1 MPELT
6 LSIIEIIVLMLGA
19 VILGVT
25 IHFFIVSRRNLNST
39 PSNGQEKI
47 TREASEWKAKYLT
60 EIELKDRELASLKD
74 QLEEERENTKIYEI
88 ESEELRQKNKN
99 MQALLSLQNNA
110 SVSTKATFT
119 EQLRQTYAG
128 LTEQNEKISALIDQV
143 GFLKET
149 EEKVEMLTKENEELF
164 GEVGELKL
172 KLSAKEG
179 EIAGIRQKAH
189 LTKEMSSLL
198 DNAYT
203 EFGALQTKLEK
214 LEAEASS
221 SRMLRMEYENL
232 KEESLKLARDFES
245 TKQKMNAA
253 VTENQDLKAKLTQT
267 EDRLREAEFQRQQL
281 QKNIAYLEGVTSEM
295 DSVTDANKR
304 LEAQIKRIGELES
317 MLNVM
322 AEERENI
329 LRRHAGSE

>member
-19 VILGVT
+19 IILGIT
-25 IHFFIVSRRNLNST
+25 IHFFIVSRRNLKPT
-39 PSNGQEKI
+39 PANGQEKI

-60 EIELKDRELASLKD
+60 EIEMKDRELASLRD
-74 QLEEERENTKIYEI
+74 QVEEERENTRIYEI
-88 ESEELRQKNKN
+88 EAEELRQKNKN

-110 SVSTKATFT
+110 AVSTKASIA
-119 EQLRQTYAG
+119 EQLKQTYDG
-128 LTEQNEKISALIDQV
+128 LSAQNEKINALIEQI
-143 GFLKET
+143 GMFKET
-149 EEKVEMLTKENEELF
+149 EEKIQQLSSENEELF
-164 GEVGELKL
+164 REVGELKL

-203 EFGALQTKLEK
+203 EFSALQTKLEK

-253 VTENQDLKAKLTQT
+253 VSENQELKTKLTQS
-267 EDRLREAEFQRQQL
+267 EDKLRESEFQRQQL
-281 QKNIAYLEGVTSEM
+281 QKNLAYLEGVTSEM

-322 AEERENI
+322 AEEREQMI
-329 LRRHAGSE
+329 RRHAGSE